1 MALTHR
7 VERVAEQVREEVS
20 LILATEVADPG
31 VGLVTVSRVKVTP
44 DLSLARIYWTL
55 LGGPAEKKKTAQ
67 ALQRA
72 ARFIRHLLAE
82 RLGLRRAPEVVFQ
95 YDEGLAAHTRV
106 EEILHEL
113 HEQEAARAQA
123 TPEAAAPVADAPA
136 DTAAPAA
143 PSTDDDTPRS

>member
-31 VGLVTVSRVKVTP
+31 VGLVTVTRVKVTP

-72 ARFIRHLLAE
+72 AKFIRHLLAE
-82 RLGLRRAPEVVFQ
+82 RLALRRAPEVVFQ
-95 YDEGLAAHTRV
+95 YDEGLAAHARV

-123 TPEAAAPVADAPA
+123 APEASAA
-136 DTAAPAA
+136 DTPAGDQTTTAA
-143 PSTDDDTPRS
+143 PSTDDDASRS

>member
-20 LILATEVADPG
+20 LILATEVSDPG
-31 VGLVTVSRVKVTP
+31 VGLVTVTRVKVTP

-55 LGGPAEKKKTAQ
+55 LGGPAEKKKTTQ
-67 ALQRA
+67 ALSRA
-72 ARFIRHLLAE
+72 AKFVRHLLAE
-82 RLGLRRAPEVVFQ
+82 RLALRRAPEVVFQ

-113 HEQEAARAQA
+113 HEQEAARA
-123 TPEAAAPVADAPA
+123 TAAADSATTDTPAP
-136 DTAAPAA
+136 TA

>member
-72 ARFIRHLLAE
+72 AKFIRHLLAE
-82 RLGLRRAPEVVFQ
+82 RLALRRAPEVVFQ

-123 TPEAAAPVADAPA
+123 AAETPAVDAPA
-136 DTAAPAA
+136 DTATAA